1 MQITYDLDHVFY
13 PGADMVMNIHT
24 LRAMVEMNIQI
35 NLIVLWRAKQLGI
48 AIPPLYQSG
57 VRYERDTLWRPI
69 PALYRRGKSD
79 CKNLTPAF
87 IAQQRQRGLMF
98 VPAFRWVENAD
109 GSIDYHILA
118 QLGSDFEDPNRKL
131 GMGENEVAKFYAES
145 AKAA

>member
-24 LRAMVEMNIQI
+24 LRCMVEMNIQM
-35 NLIVLWRAKQLGI
+35 NLVVLWRARQLNI
-48 AIPPLYQSG
+48 VIPPLYKSG
-57 VRYERDTLWRPI
+57 VRYQRDTLWRPI
-69 PALYRRGKSD
+69 PALYRRGRSD
-79 CKNLTPAF
+79 CKNLTPAY
-87 IAQQRQRGLMF
+87 IAEQRMRGLMF

-118 QLGSDFEDPNRKL
+118 QLGSEFEDPNRKL
-131 GMGENEVAKFYAES
+131 GMGEDEVAKFYAAS